1 MAVGRVR
8 PAVSA
13 LAAYRPGKAA
23 AQAEQDHDITNAI
36 KLASNENPY
45 SPVPSVVAA
54 IAEAAAGVNRYS
66 DHRALELRARLGDW
80 LEVDS
85 TQIAVG
91 CGSVGVLQQL
101 CLTYINPGDEIV
113 YPWPS
118 FEAYPV
124 LVKTMGGIP
133 ITPAL
138 VDHAFDMDAIAT
150 AVNTK
155 TTMVLLASPNNPTGT
170 AVHTDEIRKLL
181 QRIPD
186 DVIVVVDEAYREFA
200 GNNLGDPIKDLLAQ
214 HRNVVVLR
222 TFSKAYGLA
231 GLRTGYAVADPEI
244 IQDIDKVL
252 LPFTVNALAQVGA
265 LAALDALDDVQ
276 ERIDLV
282 IAERERVVNALHAAG
297 WKMPETRA
305 NFVYLPIGGRTEE
318 VGLELEHRGIVIRPF
333 PGDGIRITI
342 GTPAENDR
350 VLSNLGE
357 IIHPTS

>member
-8 PAVSA
+8 PTVNQ

-45 SPVPSVVAA
+45 SPVSSVVAA
-54 IAEAAAGVNRYS
+54 IAEAATGVNRYS
-66 DHRALELRARLGDW
+66 DHRALDLRGRLANW
-80 LEVDS
+80 LEVES

-91 CGSVGVLQQL
+91 CGSVGLLQQL

-118 FEAYPV
+118 FEAIPV

-138 VDHAFDMDAIAT
+138 IDHAFDMDAVAA
-150 AVNTK
+150 AVNAN
-155 TTMVLLASPNNPTGT
+155 TTMVVLATPNNPTGT

-200 GNNLGDPIKDLLAQ
+200 GDDLGDPIKDLLAH
-214 HRNVVVLR
+214 HRNVVVSR

-231 GLRTGYAVADPEI
+231 GLRIGYAVADPEI
-244 IQDIDKVL
+244 VQAIDKVL
-252 LPFTVNALAQVGA
+252 LPFSVNALAQVGA
-265 LAALDALDDVQ
+265 LAALDALDEIQ
-276 ERIDLV
+276 EKIDLV
-282 IAERERVVNALHAAG
+282 LTERERVLNALHAAG
-297 WKMPETRA
+297 WTVPETKA
-305 NFVYLPIGGRTEE
+305 NFVYLPIGERTEE
-318 VGLELEHRGIVIRPF
+318 VGLELERRGVVIRPF

-350 VLSNLGE
+350 VLSNLNE
-357 IIHPTS
+357 IIHPLG